1 MHLPRLKIA
10 HRLALSYG
18 AIILLLIA
26 TTFVGIEKLQD
37 LSATTDDAL
46 NDKYPKI
53 ILVNEMNADLGV
65 IARAMRNALI
75 LNDQD
80 QLLVQISDIKTASD
94 RMTDGLFQL
103 GRRITDANGLELLR
117 QIRTVNSDYIV
128 NQDDFTRL
136 IAEHK
141 MEEARN
147 LLRVDL
153 YGYQNTYFELLDKLK
168 RDQSDL
174 MERSSRE
181 VAMTYRTAR
190 DVMFTLVGAA
200 VLLSVGITFLIS
212 RSLLKQL
219 GGEPDYASAIV
230 REIAAGDLS
239 SKINVAENDDSS
251 LLFVMS
257 GMRDRLVARDKALHD
272 VNRDLANSI
281 ETLKQMQEDLICN
294 EKLAAL
300 GALVAGI
307 SHELNTPIGNGI
319 MAASTLIDLTRTF
332 SRDVGSGMTRSSLN
346 YYINNITEASEILLR
361 NLNRAGD
368 LVDSFKQ
375 VAVDRETSQGRRF
388 ILADL
393 VSETLL
399 MLRPNTKKDFFVVKL
414 EIPNDIVMDSYPG
427 PLGQAVINLIDNA
440 MLHGFDGREFG
451 TVSISAL
458 QLDSDHVE
466 VSVADDG
473 NGIAPENLKR
483 IYDPFFTTKFGAGGS
498 GLGLHITHNI
508 VTRILAGRIR
518 VVSTLNVGTTFIM
531 TLPIRGLIKP
541 EERIL
546 S

>member
-1 MHLPRLKIA
+1 
-10 HRLALSYG
+10 
-18 AIILLLIA
+18 
-26 TTFVGIEKLQD
+26 
-37 LSATTDDAL
+37 
-46 NDKYPKI
+46 
-53 ILVNEMNADLGV
+53 
-65 IARAMRNALI
+65 
-75 LNDQD
+75 
-80 QLLVQISDIKTASD
+80 
-94 RMTDGLFQL
+94 
-103 GRRITDANGLELLR
+103 
-117 QIRTVNSDYIV
+117 
-128 NQDDFTRL
+128 
-136 IAEHK
+136 
-141 MEEARN
+141 
-147 LLRVDL
+147 
-153 YGYQNTYFELLDKLK
+153 
-168 RDQSDL
+168 
-174 MERSSRE
+174 
-181 VAMTYRTAR
+181 
-190 DVMFTLVGAA
+190 
-200 VLLSVGITFLIS
+200 
-212 RSLLKQL
+212 
-219 GGEPDYASAIV
+219 
-230 REIAAGDLS
+230 
-239 SKINVAENDDSS
+239 
-251 LLFVMS
+251 
-257 GMRDRLVARDKALHD
+257 
-272 VNRDLANSI
+272 
-281 ETLKQMQEDLICN
+281 
-294 EKLAAL
+294 
-300 GALVAGI
+300 
-307 SHELNTPIGNGI
+307 

>member
-219 GGEPDYASAIV
+219 GGEPDYASAIA